1 MEIEDIVEEAKQEIE
16 SFRSKHP
23 DGVVVIR

>member
-1 MEIEDIVEEAKQEIE
+1 MEIEDIVEEAKQEIHA
-16 SFRSKHP
+16 FRNKYP